1 MITGYNTDIRHRD
14 VVFHV
19 QTEDKG
25 ASNPCVES
33 LVYLK
38 GQVIAN
44 KRTSY
49 ADMLSEG
56 KGEKEIVTLME
67 HQHRVMIA
75 AIKGGKLDDKVA
87 ELKGKKAAPAEA
99 TPSPPPAAV
108 AVAAKDQPIHPPAPA
123 STDAAPAAIA
133 PAPVA
138 EHGSDGE
145 DADKTLDQVILEYLS
160 AEADQEQLAL
170 VMNGESAL
178 GLGKKASL
186 ELKTTSSKSGLPIA
200 GAQVTVRMI
209 STVAYPR
216 TLAQGETDDNGSLR
230 CQLDIPLVE
239 QGIAA
244 LIITAASTIG
254 NAELKHLL

>member
-25 ASNPCVES
+25 ASNPHVES
-33 LVYLK
+33 LVYVK

-49 ADMLSEG
+49 ADMVTEG
-56 KGEKEIVTLME
+56 KGEKAIVALME

-87 ELKGKKAAPAEA
+87 ALPGVKLSGAVVTPPAPMPVAPKSAPRAQPERAPVETGPAAA
-99 TPSPPPAAV
+99 AAV
-108 AVAAKDQPIHPPAPA
+108 AE
-123 STDAAPAAIA
+123 
-133 PAPVA
+133 A
-138 EHGSDGE
+138 ED
-145 DADKTLDQVILEYLS
+145 DDKTLDQVILEYLS

-170 VMNGESAL
+170 AMNGEGALAL
-178 GLGKKASL
+178 GKQGSL

-216 TLAQGETDDNGSLR
+216 TLAQGETDGNGSLR
-230 CQLDIPLVE
+230 CHLDIPLVE
-239 QGIAA
+239 TGIAA
-244 LIITAASTIG
+244 LIITAASAIG

>member
-25 ASNPCVES
+25 ASNPHVES
-33 LVYLK
+33 LVYVK

-49 ADMLSEG
+49 ADMLTEG
-56 KGEKEIVTLME
+56 KGEKDIISLME

-75 AIKGGKLDDKVA
+75 AIKGGKLDEKVA
-87 ELKGKKAAPAEA
+87 NLPGVKLSGPAPTPPSAMPIAPRDAARSGAARAPAETGPA
-99 TPSPPPAAV
+99 AAAAV
-108 AVAAKDQPIHPPAPA
+108 A
-123 STDAAPAAIA
+123 
-133 PAPVA
+133 
-138 EHGSDGE
+138 ESDG
-145 DADKTLDQVILEYLS
+145 DDGDKTLDQVILEYLS

-170 VMNGESAL
+170 VMNGESGLAL
-178 GLGKKASL
+178 GKQGSL
-186 ELKTTSSKSGLPIA
+186 ELKATSSKSGLPIA

-209 STVAYPR
+209 STVAFPR
-216 TLAQGETDDNGSLR
+216 MLAQGETDGNGSLR
-230 CQLDIPLVE
+230 CNLDIPLVE
-239 QGIAA
+239 TGIAA
-244 LIITAASTIG
+244 LIITAASAIG

>member
-1 MITGYNTDIRHRD
+1 MITGYNTDIRHKD

-25 ASNPCVES
+25 SANPFVES
-33 LVYLK
+33 LVYVK

-44 KRTSY
+44 KRTNY
-49 ADMLSEG
+49 ADLVADG
-56 KGEKEIVTLME
+56 KGEKAIIALIE

-75 AIKGGKLDDKVA
+75 AIKGGKLDDKVGS
-87 ELKGKKAAPAEA
+87 LKAGKKAEEPAAAP
-99 TPSPPPAAV
+99 TPTPEPPPAVTETRKGAA
-108 AVAAKDQPIHPPAPA
+108 AVAA
-123 STDAAPAAIA
+123 
-133 PAPVA
+133 VA
-138 EHGSDGE
+138 EPETRVE
-145 DADKTLDQVILEYLS
+145 DDKSLDQVILEYLS

-170 VMNGESAL
+170 AMNGESDLA
-178 GLGKKASL
+178 LGKKGQL
-186 ELKTTSSKSGLPIA
+186 ELKTTSSKSGLPVA

-216 TLAQGETDDNGSLR
+216 TLAQGETDDKGSLR
-230 CQLDIPLVE
+230 FQLDIPLVE

-244 LIITAASTIG
+244 LIITAASDIG

>member
-25 ASNPCVES
+25 ASNPHVES
-33 LVYLK
+33 LVYVK

-49 ADMLSEG
+49 ADMLAEG
-56 KGEKEIVTLME
+56 KGEKAIVALME

-75 AIKGGKLDDKVA
+75 AIKGGKLDEKVA
-87 ELKGKKAAPAEA
+87 ALPGVKLSGAVATPPAPVPVMPKSAPRAAPERAPAETGPA
-99 TPSPPPAAV
+99 TAAAV
-108 AVAAKDQPIHPPAPA
+108 AE
-123 STDAAPAAIA
+123 
-133 PAPVA
+133 A
-138 EHGSDGE
+138 ED
-145 DADKTLDQVILEYLS
+145 DDKTLDQVILEYLS

-170 VMNGESAL
+170 AMNGQSAL
-178 GLGKKASL
+178 ALGKQGSL

-216 TLAQGETDDNGSLR
+216 TLAQGETDGNGSLR
-230 CQLDIPLVE
+230 CNLDIPFVE
-239 QGIAA
+239 TGIAA
-244 LIITAASTIG
+244 LIITAASAIG

>member
-1 MITGYNTDIRHRD
+1 MITGYNTDIRHRET
-14 VVFHV
+14 VFHV

-25 ASNPCVES
+25 AANPCVES
-33 LVYLK
+33 LVYVK

-44 KRTSY
+44 KRTNY
-49 ADMLSEG
+49 ADLIAEG
-56 KGEKEIVTLME
+56 KGEKAIIALIE

-75 AIKGGKLDDKVA
+75 AIKSGKLDDKVA
-87 ELKGKKAAPAEA
+87 ALAGGKKPGQPALIQTPSPLPALADPPALAPAEKPA
-99 TPSPPPAAV
+99 SAAKAAAV
-108 AVAAKDQPIHPPAPA
+108 AEAPA
-123 STDAAPAAIA
+123 LPRENPLAD
-133 PAPVA
+133 
-138 EHGSDGE
+138 
-145 DADKTLDQVILEYLS
+145 DKTLDQVILEYLS
-160 AEADQEQLAL
+160 AEANQEQLAL
-170 VMNGESAL
+170 VMNGQSGLAL
-178 GLGKKASL
+178 GKRGSL

-216 TLAQGETDDNGSLR
+216 TLAQGETDGTGSLR

-254 NAELKHLL
+254 NAELKHIL

>member
-25 ASNPCVES
+25 KGNPCVES
-33 LVYLK
+33 LVYVK

-44 KRTSY
+44 KRTGY
-49 ADMLSEG
+49 ADMLTEG
-56 KGEKEIVTLME
+56 KGEKDIVALME

-75 AIKGGKLDDKVA
+75 AIKGGKLDEKVA
-87 ELKGKKAAPAEA
+87 ALNGGRSVP
-99 TPSPPPAAV
+99 TPPQGTPV
-108 AVAAKDQPIHPPAPA
+108 A
-123 STDAAPAAIA
+123 
-133 PAPVA
+133 APVA
-138 EHGSDGE
+138 APVVAPPVTTSSAPAVEPRIE
-145 DADKTLDQVILEYLS
+145 DPDKTLDQVILEYLS

-170 VMNGESAL
+170 AMSGESAL
-178 GLGKKASL
+178 ALGKSGSL
-186 ELKTTSSKSGLPIA
+186 ELKTTSSKSGLPVA
-200 GAQVTVRMI
+200 RAQVTVRMI

-230 CQLDIPLVE
+230 CTLDIPLVE
-239 QGIAA
+239 EGIAA
-244 LIITAASTIG
+244 LIITAASSIG

>member
-25 ASNPCVES
+25 KGNPCVES
-33 LVYLK
+33 LVYVK

-44 KRTSY
+44 KRTGY
-49 ADMLSEG
+49 ADMLTEG
-56 KGEKEIVTLME
+56 KGEKDIVALME

-75 AIKGGKLDDKVA
+75 AIKGGKLDEKVA
-87 ELKGKKAAPAEA
+87 ALNGGRGVPTPPQGTPVAAPVVA
-99 TPSPPPAAV
+99 PPV
-108 AVAAKDQPIHPPAPA
+108 TTSSAPA
-123 STDAAPAAIA
+123 VEPRAT
-133 PAPVA
+133 
-138 EHGSDGE
+138 E
-145 DADKTLDQVILEYLS
+145 DPDKTLDQVILEYLS

-170 VMNGESAL
+170 AMSGESAL
-178 GLGKKASL
+178 ALGKSGSL
-186 ELKTTSSKSGLPIA
+186 ELKTTSSKSGLPVA
-200 GAQVTVRMI
+200 RAQVTVRMI

-230 CQLDIPLVE
+230 CMLDIPFVE
-239 QGIAA
+239 EGIAA
-244 LIITAASTIG
+244 LIITAASSIG

>member
-25 ASNPCVES
+25 KGNPCVES
-33 LVYLK
+33 LVYVK

-44 KRTSY
+44 KRTGY
-49 ADMLSEG
+49 ADMLTEG
-56 KGEKEIVTLME
+56 KGEKDIVALME

-75 AIKGGKLDDKVA
+75 AIKGGKLDEKVA
-87 ELKGKKAAPAEA
+87 ALNGGKGVSTPPQGTPVAAPVVA
-99 TPSPPPAAV
+99 PPATTSS
-108 AVAAKDQPIHPPAPA
+108 APA
-123 STDAAPAAIA
+123 VEPRAA
-133 PAPVA
+133 
-138 EHGSDGE
+138 E
-145 DADKTLDQVILEYLS
+145 DPDKTLDQVILEYLS

-170 VMNGESAL
+170 AMSGESAL
-178 GLGKKASL
+178 ALGKSASL
-186 ELKTTSSKSGLPIA
+186 ELKTTSSKSGLPVA
-200 GAQVTVRMI
+200 RAQVTVRMI

-230 CQLDIPLVE
+230 CMLDIPLVE
-239 QGIAA
+239 EGIAA
-244 LIITAASTIG
+244 LIITAASSIG

>member
-33 LVYLK
+33 LVYVK

-49 ADMLSEG
+49 ADMLAEG
-56 KGEKEIVTLME
+56 KGEKHIIALME

-87 ELKGKKAAPAEA
+87 GLPGVKLSGPAPTPAPLPIAARDTARPSPAAQERAPASSGPA
-99 TPSPPPAAV
+99 AAV
-108 AVAAKDQPIHPPAPA
+108 AE
-123 STDAAPAAIA
+123 S
-133 PAPVA
+133 
-138 EHGSDGE
+138 E
-145 DADKTLDQVILEYLS
+145 DAGKTLDQVILEYLS

-170 VMNGESAL
+170 AMNGESAL
-178 GLGKKASL
+178 ALGKKGSL
-186 ELKTTSSKSGLPIA
+186 DLKATSSKSGLPIS

-216 TLAQGETDDNGSLR
+216 TLAQGETDGSGSLR
-230 CQLDIPLVE
+230 CYLDIPLVE
-239 QGIAA
+239 TGIAA
-244 LIITAASTIG
+244 LIITAASPIG

>member
-1 MITGYNTDIRHRD
+1 MITGYNTDIRHKD

-25 ASNPCVES
+25 TANPHVES
-33 LVYLK
+33 LVYVK

-44 KRTSY
+44 KRTNY
-49 ADMLSEG
+49 ADMIAEG
-56 KGEKEIVTLME
+56 KGEKAVIALIE

-87 ELKGKKAAPAEA
+87 ALKGGKKSGDVP
-99 TPSPPPAAV
+99 TPTPTPVVAPPAAPEKDAAAQAAPTD
-108 AVAAKDQPIHPPAPA
+108 AVAAVSAPA
-123 STDAAPAAIA
+123 
-133 PAPVA
+133 VA
-138 EHGSDGE
+138 EPDLRLE
-145 DADKTLDQVILEYLS
+145 DDRTLDQVILEYLS
-160 AEADQEQLAL
+160 AEAEQEQLAL
-170 VMNGESAL
+170 AMNGESRLA
-178 GLGKKASL
+178 LGKKGEL
-186 ELKTTSSKSGLPIA
+186 ELKTTSSRSGLPIA

-216 TLAQGETDDNGSLR
+216 TLAQGETDGNGSLH

-244 LIITAASTIG
+244 LIITAASEIG

>member
-1 MITGYNTDIRHRD
+1 MITGYNTDIRHRET
-14 VVFHV
+14 VFHV

-25 ASNPCVES
+25 AANPCVES
-33 LVYLK
+33 LVYVK

-44 KRTSY
+44 KRTNY
-49 ADMLSEG
+49 ADLIAEG
-56 KGEKEIVTLME
+56 KGEKAIIALIE

-75 AIKGGKLDDKVA
+75 AIKSGKLDEKVA
-87 ELKGKKAAPAEA
+87 ALSGGKKAGQPALIQTPSPLPALSGPPAAPAEKPA
-99 TPSPPPAAV
+99 IQPSAAAEPADSALAQDGPPA
-108 AVAAKDQPIHPPAPA
+108 D
-123 STDAAPAAIA
+123 
-133 PAPVA
+133 
-138 EHGSDGE
+138 
-145 DADKTLDQVILEYLS
+145 DKTLDQVILEYLS
-160 AEADQEQLAL
+160 AEANQEQLAL
-170 VMNGESAL
+170 VMNGESGLAL
-178 GLGKKASL
+178 GKRGSL

-216 TLAQGETDDNGSLR
+216 TLAQGETDGNGSLR

-254 NAELKHLL
+254 NAELKHIL

>member
-33 LVYLK
+33 LVYVK

-49 ADMLSEG
+49 ADMLAEG

-87 ELKGKKAAPAEA
+87 GLQAAKRGAAVDTPPAPQPVPKPAPAA
-99 TPSPPPAAV
+99 VKPSPTPPAAS
-108 AVAAKDQPIHPPAPA
+108 P
-123 STDAAPAAIA
+123 AAPESAGA
-133 PAPVA
+133 
-138 EHGSDGE
+138 DGE

-170 VMNGESAL
+170 AMNGEAAL

-186 ELKTTSSKSGLPIA
+186 ELKTTSSKSGLPVP

-209 STVAYPR
+209 STVAYPK

-244 LIITAASTIG
+244 LIITAASAIG

>member
-25 ASNPCVES
+25 ASNPHVES
-33 LVYLK
+33 LVYVK

-49 ADMLSEG
+49 ADMLAEG
-56 KGEKEIVTLME
+56 KGEKAIVALME

-87 ELKGKKAAPAEA
+87 ALPGVKLSSAVVTPPAPMPVAPKNAPRAVPERAPAETGPA
-99 TPSPPPAAV
+99 AAAAV
-108 AVAAKDQPIHPPAPA
+108 AEAAE
-123 STDAAPAAIA
+123 
-133 PAPVA
+133 A
-138 EHGSDGE
+138 ED
-145 DADKTLDQVILEYLS
+145 DDKTLDQVILEYLS

-170 VMNGESAL
+170 AMNGQAALAL
-178 GLGKKASL
+178 GKQASL

-216 TLAQGETDDNGSLR
+216 TLAQGETDRNGSLR
-230 CQLDIPLVE
+230 CNLDIPFVE
-239 QGIAA
+239 TGIAA
-244 LIITAASTIG
+244 LIITAASAIG

>member
-1 MITGYNTDIRHRD
+1 MITGYNTDIRHRET
-14 VVFHV
+14 VFHV

-25 ASNPCVES
+25 AANPCVES
-33 LVYLK
+33 LVYVK

-44 KRTSY
+44 KRTNY
-49 ADMLSEG
+49 ADLIADG
-56 KGEKEIVTLME
+56 KGEKAIIALIE

-75 AIKGGKLDDKVA
+75 AIKSGKLDEKVVA
-87 ELKGKKAAPAEA
+87 LASGRKPGQPALIQTPSPLPALSVASAAAPAEKPA
-99 TPSPPPAAV
+99 TPKAGAEPALGALALDV
-108 AVAAKDQPIHPPAPA
+108 APA
-123 STDAAPAAIA
+123 D
-133 PAPVA
+133 
-138 EHGSDGE
+138 
-145 DADKTLDQVILEYLS
+145 DKTLDQVILEYLS

-170 VMNGESAL
+170 VMNGESGLAL
-178 GLGKKASL
+178 GKRGSL

-216 TLAQGETDDNGSLR
+216 TLAQGETDGNGSLR

-254 NAELKHLL
+254 NAELKHIL